1 MILYFKGVWR
11 KLDNTI
17 IVKNLDE
24 LYAIENPVENT
35 KAYIENDSKIYYYQ
49 EGWRELQTED
59 QGLNLNLYDLNK
71 SIMN

>member
-1 MILYFKGVWR
+1 M
-11 KLDNTI
+11 DNTI

-35 KAYIENDSKIYYYQ
+35 KAYVENDKKFYCYQ
-49 EGWRELQTED
+49 EDWCELQTEG

-71 SIMN
+71 SIIN

>member
-1 MILYFKGVWR
+1 M
-11 KLDNTI
+11 DNTI

-35 KAYIENDSKIYYYQ
+35 KAYIENDGKIYYYQ
-49 EGWRELQTED
+49 EGWRELQTAD

-71 SIMN
+71 SIIN